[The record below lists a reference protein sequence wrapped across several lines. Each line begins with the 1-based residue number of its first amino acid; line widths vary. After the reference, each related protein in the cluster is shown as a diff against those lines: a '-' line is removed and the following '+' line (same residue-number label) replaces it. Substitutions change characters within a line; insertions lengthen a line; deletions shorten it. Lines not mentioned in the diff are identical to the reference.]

1 MRKQGS
7 MESDLLRQAPIGASD
22 FNHTLESN
30 LLDFNEE
37 RFNLDTACAALYNSS
52 GSELKECRQKD
63 SLKGKHFRGG
73 SDIQGF
79 LDDVMHSNSTLEMAA
94 VIEDAKRAL
103 LECETSSEGSD
114 ESPRKKPAMRP

>member
-7 MESDLLRQAPIGASD
+7 IESDLRLAPIGVSD

-52 GSELKECRQKD
+52 ASELKEE
-63 SLKGKHFRGG
+63 LKKESKHFRGG

-79 LDDVMHSNSTLEMAA
+79 LDDMMHSNSTLEMAA

-114 ESPRKKPAMRP
+114 ESPLKKLAIKP